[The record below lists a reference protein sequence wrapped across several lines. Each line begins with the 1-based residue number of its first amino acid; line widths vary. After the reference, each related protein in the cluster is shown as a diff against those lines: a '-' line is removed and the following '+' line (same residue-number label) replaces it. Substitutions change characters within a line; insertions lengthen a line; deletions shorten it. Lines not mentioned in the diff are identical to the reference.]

1 MQATASPR
9 RTTEN
14 GRIIVTLAL
23 SLLLASLGTSIA
35 NIALPTL
42 AGAFAAPF
50 AQVQWVV
57 IAYLAALTVS
67 VVAAGRLG
75 DVHGLRRMLVAGAG
89 LFAVASLACGL
100 APTLPALIA
109 ARAVQGVG
117 AAFLMTLSLAMVRET
132 MGEAQTGRAMGLLGT
147 VSALG
152 TAMGPTLGGLVIAAA
167 GWRGVFLL
175 QVPLAVLA
183 LAMTLLWLP
192 RDTARSPSRLKAIL
206 PDVAMLPGLA
216 VNLLVAAVMMTTL
229 LVGPFFLRLGL
240 GLGEVATGLVMSV
253 GPVISIL
260 AGVPSGRA
268 VDAWGAGRVIV
279 TGLVLLA
286 AGAIALA
293 VLPGALGV
301 AGYVLGIAVLTPG
314 YQLFQSAN
322 NTAALARAEPA
333 RRGVVAGHLGLS
345 RNLGLV
351 LGASAMGA
359 VFALGVGTSAFDRA
373 GPAAITQGLTVAFG
387 VCAGLM
393 LGALTLTVR
402 HAAR

>member
-14 GRIIVTLAL
+14 GRIVAALAL

-42 AGAFAAPF
+42 AGAFGAPF

-57 IAYLAALTVS
+57 IGYLGALTVS
-67 VVAAGRLG
+67 VVVAGRLG
-75 DVHGLRRMLVAGAG
+75 DVYGLRRMLVGG
-89 LFAVASLACGL
+89 LSLFALASLACGL
-100 APTLPALIA
+100 APSLPALIA

-117 AAFLMTLSLAMVRET
+117 AAFLMTLSLALVRET
-132 MGEAQTGRAMGLLGT
+132 LGEAQTGRAMGLLGT

-167 GWRGVFLL
+167 DWRGVFLV

-183 LAMTLLWLP
+183 LSMALVWLP
-192 RDTARSPSRLKAIL
+192 RDTSTKRSPSRLKAIL
-206 PDVAMLPGLA
+206 PEAAMLPGLA

-229 LVGPFFLRLGL
+229 LVGPFFLRLWL

-260 AGVPSGRA
+260 GGVPSGRA
-268 VDAWGAGRVIV
+268 VDTWGAGRVILIGLALLS
-279 TGLVLLA
+279 TGV
-286 AGAIALA
+286 IALA

-314 YQLFQSAN
+314 
-322 NTAALARAEPA
+322 
-333 RRGVVAGHLGLS
+333 
-345 RNLGLV
+345 
-351 LGASAMGA
+351 
-359 VFALGVGTSAFDRA
+359 
-373 GPAAITQGLTVAFG
+373 
-387 VCAGLM
+387 
-393 LGALTLTVR
+393 
-402 HAAR
+402 